1 MEDGFGGWREDRG
14 LLGPLEE
21 EEQGEEG
28 GWVREKLPQQQR
40 EALRVKRESLEKTPG
55 EPLSLSLSLSLSL
68 GRSLTSLVSDSASV
82 SSRTESLCSAHWR
95 SFLASEEVLN

>member
-55 EPLSLSLSLSLSL
+55 EPLSLSLSLSL

-95 SFLASEEVLN
+95 NFLASEEALN